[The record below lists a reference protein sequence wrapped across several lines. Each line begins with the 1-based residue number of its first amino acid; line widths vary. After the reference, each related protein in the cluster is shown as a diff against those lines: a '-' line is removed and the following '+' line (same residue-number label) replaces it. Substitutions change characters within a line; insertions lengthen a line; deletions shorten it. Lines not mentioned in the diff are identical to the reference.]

1 MPLHLITRFSLFSS
15 VLGLWFWA
23 MPVEAARLIFWRFE
37 SDQNRLVFTT
47 DEAVQPTAR
56 LLQNPTRLVID
67 LPGVDL
73 SQLNP
78 DQLSLPEGAAGAI
91 ASIQAVPMTDQGSR
105 LLIEL
110 AEGYTLDPQQIEI
123 TGQTPTRW
131 QVKLP
136 EPTRSDR
143 LSPRPARLEAQAVS
157 TINAIELGV
166 GNQLLIRSDRAISG
180 TKEWNQRDRV
190 YQILIPNARVAD
202 AVAQSQLPVNSPISQ
217 LRVRQRGDTVEI
229 LVYPATNFELG
240 DLRQL
245 SPNLLALGID
255 RQSTTSR
262 PIPIPP
268 TTSRPTRP
276 TLPPRPTP
284 QPTTSL
290 PRPTGRDLVAI
301 DPGHGGRDPGAIGI
315 GGLRE
320 KDVVLPISLEV
331 SRILQQQGVQV
342 IMTRSDDRF
351 ISLAGRTQIANR
363 ARADIFVSIHANA
376 ISMSRPDVNGVETFY
391 YSSGYRLAQTIQ
403 NSILQSI
410 QIRNRGVKQARFYVL
425 RNSSMPAVLVEVGFV
440 TGREDAPRLANPQ
453 FRSQMAQAI
462 ARGILLYLQQ
472 N

>member
-1 MPLHLITRFSLFSS
+1 MPSHLITRFSLVSS

-23 MPVEAARLIFWRFE
+23 MPVEAARLIFWQFE
-37 SDQNRLVFTT
+37 SDQNRLVFST

-67 LPGVDL
+67 LPGVNL
-73 SQLNP
+73 SQLDP
-78 DQLSLPEGAAGAI
+78 DQLRLPEGAAGAI
-91 ASIQAVPMTDQGSR
+91 ASIQAVPMTDQDSR

-131 QVKLP
+131 QVQLP
-136 EPTRSDR
+136 APTLTS
-143 LSPRPARLEAQAVS
+143 RPAPRSSRLEAQAVS

-217 LRVRQRGDTVEI
+217 LRVRQRGSTVEI
-229 LVYPATNFELG
+229 LVYPATNFDVG

-245 SPNLLALGID
+245 SPNLLALAID
-255 RQSTTSR
+255 RQTTTSR
-262 PIPIPP
+262 PVPIPP
-268 TTSRPTRP
+268 TTSRPP
-276 TLPPRPTP
+276 TPIPPRTTP
-284 QPTTSL
+284 QPTTPL
-290 PRPTGRDLVAI
+290 PRPSGRDLVAI

-331 SRILQQQGVQV
+331 SQILQQQGVQV

-391 YSSGYRLAQTIQ
+391 YSSGYRLAQSIQ